1 MLAYRENVASP
12 AMTPSA
18 QGLPSAFRTVGLFGK
33 YQNAGIA
40 PVVTALAALLRE
52 RGLNVLLEKTTAT
65 VLGLKGEPSRPFTD
79 IGREID
85 LAIVVG
91 GDGTMLHVACELA
104 AHGVPLIGI
113 NLGRLGFLTD
123 IKAENM
129 AEELGRILGGDYQI
143 ESRMLL
149 TAEVMRQ
156 GRIAHR
162 AVAFNDVIIN
172 KGDIARLIELETYI
186 GGEFV
191 YSTRCDGIIVSSP
204 TGSTAYALSA
214 GGPILYPTLAAITVV
229 PICPH
234 TLSNRPLVVSS
245 DSSIEVVIAG
255 VPNQMAH
262 ATFDGQSM
270 FALEDHDRVNV
281 RRADAPVRLVHPSS
295 RSYYDV
301 LREKLH
307 WGRKL

>member
-1 MLAYRENVASP
+1 MPPPSP
-12 AMTPSA
+12 SHRPTRSFSA
-18 QGLPSAFRTVGLFGK
+18 VGLFGK
-33 YQNAGIA
+33 YQNAEIA
-40 PVVTALAALLRE
+40 PVVTGLAAFLHA
-52 RGLNVLLEKTTAT
+52 RGLKVLLEETTAR
-65 VLGLKGEPSRPFTD
+65 VLGLTGEPSRPFND

-85 LAIVVG
+85 LGIVVG
-91 GDGTMLHVACELA
+91 GDGTMLHVACALA
-104 AHGVPLIGI
+104 RHGVPLIGV

-123 IKAENM
+123 IKADQLDS
-129 AEELGRILGGDYQI
+129 ELGKILDGDYQI

-149 TAEVMRQ
+149 TAAIMRK
-156 GRIAHR
+156 GRIVHS

-172 KGDIARLIELETYI
+172 KGDIARLIDVETYI

-245 DSSIEVVIAG
+245 DSTVEVAIAG
-255 VPNQMAH
+255 VPNQQAH
-262 ATFDGQSM
+262 VTFDGQSM
-270 FALEDHDRVNV
+270 FALEDHDRVYV
-281 RRADAPVRLVHPSS
+281 RRADAPVWLIHPSS
-295 RSYYDV
+295 RSYFDV